1 MCASCSFS
9 TKKLAHSMC
18 QVSLVIKYI
27 IVEWICTILIE
38 RVHYSFM
45 VCKDLALFQSI
56 LNENF

>member
-1 MCASCSFS
+1 MCASYSFT
-9 TKKLAHSMC
+9 TKILAHSMC

-45 VCKDLALFQSI
+45 VCKDLVLFQSI
-56 LNENF
+56 LN